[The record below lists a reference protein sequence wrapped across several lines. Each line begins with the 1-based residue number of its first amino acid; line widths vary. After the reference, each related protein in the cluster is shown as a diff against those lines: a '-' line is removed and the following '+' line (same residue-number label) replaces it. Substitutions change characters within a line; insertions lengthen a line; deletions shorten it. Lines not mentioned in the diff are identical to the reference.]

1 MRRSSGV
8 ICLSAMLCTAT
19 AWAQLG
25 IGRPQPHVGPP
36 LTSPPVTFIYVANTP
51 SNSSNYEI
59 RGYAADANG
68 QLTAISGSP
77 FQEDVTD
84 LTGNGKHL
92 FGSNRNGIDID
103 AYTIESNG
111 ALRYAA
117 ATDIVQGKNCDTAS
131 VLFLDRT
138 GTSLYNL
145 DYDGNDCANTTYQ
158 AFAVNQTTAKPT
170 YLNEA
175 GDTPELT
182 SALSFV
188 GSNQFG
194 YVASC
199 YHFLPMIAGFVRA
212 SNGGLKKLSTAPA
225 PPVAPANENYCP
237 NLTATDQTNHVA
249 IAMQPMEGYGMTAG
263 PYQLA
268 TYTASSTGALTT
280 ESTSAN
286 MPSVLVGNLTAMSMA
301 PSGKLLAVA
310 GTSGMQVFHFNG
322 ANPITKDTGLLAS
335 AEIDEIAWDND
346 NHLYALSRTAGKL
359 FVFTVTATGES
370 EAPGSPYAVVNP
382 SSLAVEA
389 IPVS

>member
-1 MRRSSGV
+1 MKRSLGV
-8 ICLSAMLCTAT
+8 ICLSAMLSTAT
-19 AWAQLG
+19 AWGQLG
-25 IGRPQPHVGPP
+25 IGRPQPHVEPP
-36 LTSPPVTFIYVANTP
+36 LTPTPVAYIYISNTP

-59 RGYAADANG
+59 NGYAAAADG
-68 QLTAISGSP
+68 QLTAIGGSP

-111 ALRYAA
+111 ALTYTA
-117 ATDIVQGKNCDTAS
+117 ATDIVQGQNCDTAS
-131 VLFLDRT
+131 MLFLDRT

-170 YLNEA
+170 FLNEA
-175 GDTPELT
+175 GDTPELV
-182 SALSFV
+182 SALSFL
-188 GSNQFG
+188 GNNDFG

-199 YHFLPMIAGFVRA
+199 YHFLPMIAGFARA
-212 SNGGLKKLSTAPA
+212 SNGALKELSGTPPLPTAPA
-225 PPVAPANENYCP
+225 DENYCP
-237 NLTATDQTNHVA
+237 AFTATDPTNHVS

-280 ESTSAN
+280 TSTYAN
-286 MPSVLVGNLTAMSMA
+286 MPAVLVGNVTALSSA
-301 PSGKLLAVA
+301 PAGNLLAVA
-310 GTSGMQVFHFNG
+310 GTSGVQVFHFNG
-322 ANPITKDTGLLAS
+322 ANPITRDTGLLANV
-335 AEIDEIAWDND
+335 EIDQIAWDKN
-346 NHLYALSRTAGKL
+346 NHLYAVSRTAGKL
-359 FVFTVTATGES
+359 YVFTVTGSSGES

-382 SSLAVEA
+382 SSLTVQAV
-389 IPVS
+389 P

>member
-1 MRRSSGV
+1 M
-8 ICLSAMLCTAT
+8 LSTAT
-19 AWAQLG
+19 VWAQLG
-25 IGRPQPHVGPP
+25 IGRPQPHVDPP
-36 LTSPPVTFIYVANTP
+36 LNAPPVTFIYVANTP

-92 FGSNRNGIDID
+92 FGSNRDGIDID
-103 AYTIESNG
+103 AYMIESNG
-111 ALRYAA
+111 ALTYAA

-131 VLFLDRT
+131 VLFLDRK

-158 AFAVNQTTAKPT
+158 AFAVNPTTAKPVF
-170 YLNEA
+170 LNEA

-182 SALSFV
+182 SALSFL
-188 GSNQFG
+188 GNNQFG

-199 YHFLPMIAGFVRA
+199 YQFLPMIAGFARA
-212 SNGGLKKLSTAPA
+212 SNGALKELSSTPA
-225 PPVAPANENYCP
+225 VPVAPANENYCP
-237 NLTATDQTNHVA
+237 DLTATDPTNHVA

-268 TYTASSTGALTT
+268 TYTASGTGALTT
-280 ESTSAN
+280 ASTSAN
-286 MPSVLVGNLTAMSMA
+286 MPAVLVGNLTAMA

-310 GTSGMQVFHFNG
+310 GTSGVQVFHFNG
-322 ANPITKDTGLLAS
+322 ANPISKDTGLLAS
-335 AEIDEIAWDND
+335 GEIDAIAWDSD
-346 NHLYALSRTAGKL
+346 NHLYAVSRTAGKL
-359 FVFTVTATGES
+359 YVFTVTPTGES

>member
-1 MRRSSGV
+1 MRRSLGV
-8 ICLSAMLCTAT
+8 ICLSAMLSTAT
-19 AWAQLG
+19 VWAQLG
-25 IGRPQPHVGPP
+25 IGRPQPHVDPP
-36 LTSPPVTFIYVANTP
+36 LNAPPVTFIYVANTP

-92 FGSNRNGIDID
+92 FGSNRDGIDID
-103 AYTIESNG
+103 AYMIESNG
-111 ALRYAA
+111 ALTYAA

-131 VLFLDRT
+131 VLFLDRK

-158 AFAVNQTTAKPT
+158 AFAVNPTTAKPVF
-170 YLNEA
+170 LNEA

-182 SALSFV
+182 SALSFL
-188 GSNQFG
+188 GNNQFG

-199 YHFLPMIAGFVRA
+199 YQFLPMIAGFARA
-212 SNGGLKKLSTAPA
+212 SNGALKELSSTPA
-225 PPVAPANENYCP
+225 VPVAPANENYCP
-237 NLTATDQTNHVA
+237 DLTATDPTNHVA

-268 TYTASSTGALTT
+268 TYTASGTGALTT
-280 ESTSAN
+280 ASTSAN
-286 MPSVLVGNLTAMSMA
+286 MPAVLVGNLTAMSMA

-310 GTSGMQVFHFNG
+310 GTSGVQVFHFNG
-322 ANPITKDTGLLAS
+322 ANPISKDTGLLAS
-335 AEIDEIAWDND
+335 GEIDAIAWDSD
-346 NHLYALSRTAGKL
+346 NHLYAVSRTAGKL
-359 FVFTVTATGES
+359 YVFTVTPTGES
-370 EAPGSPYAVVNP
+370 EEIGRAHV
-382 SSLAVEA
+382 
-389 IPVS
+389 